1 MSKKNELKKDG
12 ATFESSIERLEA
24 IVGQMESDKLPL
36 EELLARYEEGV
47 KLVKLCTEKLEEAGR
62 RMEIITRDANGNPET
77 AEFDAAKKN
86 QQTEEKDQDVRL
98 F

>member
-1 MSKKNELKKDG
+1 MSKKSEPKKDG
-12 ATFESSIERLEA
+12 TTFETSIERLEA

-62 RMEIITRDANGNPET
+62 RMEIITRDANGNLET

-86 QQTEEKDQDVRL
+86 QHKEEEDGDVRL